1 MNIHPSA
8 RFTPAGR
15 ALLVRRVTQ
24 ESWTVD
30 EAAEAAG
37 VSPRTAYKWL
47 SRFEVEGPEGLLDR
61 SSRPR
66 SSPTQI
72 SPEWQKL
79 VVEFRR
85 LRMTGVAIAKKLRI
99 PRSTVARILKRH
111 GLERLKKLDPVIPI
125 RRYERSKPGELVH
138 LDNKKLGRVAGI
150 GHRITGVRTH
160 DRKGKKGW
168 EFVHVCIDD
177 YSRLA
182 YVEVL
187 PNERAE
193 SSIAFMYRAAAWL
206 RSQGITVERVMTD
219 NGSGYVSKSFRA
231 AVAELRARHIR
242 TRPYTPRTN
251 GKAERFIHTLLREWA
266 DARPFTSSYRRR
278 AALPTWLRRYNE
290 RRPHAGIGGAAPITR
305 LRSAA

>member
-37 VSPRTAYKWL
+37 VSARTAYKWL

-72 SPEWQKL
+72 SPEWQTL
-79 VVEFRR
+79 VVELRR

-138 LDNKKLGRVAGI
+138 LDIKKLGRVAGI

-193 SSIAFMYRAAAWL
+193 SSIAFLYRAAAWL

-251 GKAERFIHTLLREWA
+251 GKAERFIQTLLREWA
-266 DARPFTSSYRRR
+266 YAT
-278 AALPTWLRRYNE
+278 ALHQLVPPPRST
-290 RRPHAGIGGAAPITR
+290 AGMASP
-305 LRSAA
+305 LQ